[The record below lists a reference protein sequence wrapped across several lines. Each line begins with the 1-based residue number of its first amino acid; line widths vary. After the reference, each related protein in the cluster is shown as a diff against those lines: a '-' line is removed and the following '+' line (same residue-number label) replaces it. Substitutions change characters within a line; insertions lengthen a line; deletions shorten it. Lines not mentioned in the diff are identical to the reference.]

1 MRRCLHVSENNP
13 TEKKKSQKDEKKL
26 YYHGLTEQKKLDVS
40 KLKLLSLI
48 IAVLG
53 VAVVLIAA
61 QSAQAPL
68 AKVSDV
74 YGNYLM
80 NYAVVRVK
88 GNVTAVPYVSNS
100 GGKLSITFTVNDGS
114 GNIDVRVYSPVA
126 ERMIKEGKIP
136 MPGDRVEAE
145 IQLRVRET
153 YTYGML
159 QYLEGLKFISKDYS
173 DQPEKVESL
182 SADMAYK
189 YVETSG
195 IVESPN
201 EVSSGLLFDVD
212 TGSGKVSVLIPKV
225 LYALGNAPNITAGDQ
240 VTVAGIV
247 YLYKGSSPEI
257 VVRDLSAVKVSSP
270 EQSGPVPLNELS
282 KHVGETV
289 TVQGTLETISYN
301 APSREYLVTISGD
314 GTKVTAVSSRETLS
328 AINPLTAG
336 SGSTVRAIGMV
347 TDNGTL
353 KVSRFDVITPVAPK
367 IVKVSSLG
375 EDDVGRIAVVEGNIV
390 DTAQIGSNLK
400 LTVSD
405 RTGEIAVFIPAPA
418 LGELDETTKANLK
431 KGLGVRIGGYVE
443 NYKGTLEI
451 VPYTGKAILAY
462 GEPVKTETSTSTG
475 GQNNTGTET
484 VSLAELGSATGT
496 VELNVTW
503 EDLYYSKPNY
513 ILLLKDSSGEANLT
527 VPRSLIPNPLQAG
540 TGSSLLI
547 KYDADGKKVTA
558 ITVLNALP
566 SPTVKTGDV
575 TLDMKG
581 KTVIVEGTV
590 KRVYAGSTF
599 FSITLNDGSGD
610 LAIFIP
616 KSVAG
621 DASFKEGEKLK
632 VGGYVTEYKGKPE
645 VVPYNA
651 DAIAVEG

>member
-1 MRRCLHVSENNP
+1 MSGNNQKRK
-13 TEKKKSQKDEKKL
+13 EKSQKAEKKL

-40 KLKLLSLI
+40 KLKLVSLI

-61 QSAQAPL
+61 QSAQAPM

-80 NYAVVRVK
+80 NYAVVRVE
-88 GNVTAVPYVSNS
+88 GNVTTVPYVSDS
-100 GGKLSITFTVNDGS
+100 GGKLSITFTISDGS

-126 ERMIKEGKIP
+126 ERMIREGKIP

-159 QYLEGLKFISKDYS
+159 QYLDGLKFISKDYS
-173 DQPEKVESL
+173 ERPEKVTSL

-195 IVESPN
+195 IIESPN
-201 EVSSGLLFDVD
+201 EVGSGLLFDVD

-225 LYALGNAPNITAGDQ
+225 LYAIENAPNITAGDQ

-282 KHVGETV
+282 KHTGETV
-289 TVQGTLETISYN
+289 AVQGTLETISYDSS
-301 APSREYLVTISGD
+301 SREYLVTISGD
-314 GTKVTAVSSRETLS
+314 GTEITAVSSREALS
-328 AINPLTAG
+328 SINPLTAG
-336 SGSTVRAIGMV
+336 SGSTIRAVGMV
-347 TDNGTL
+347 TSNGTL
-353 KVSRFDVITPVAPK
+353 RVSKFEVIKPVAPR

-375 EDDVGRIAVVEGNIV
+375 EDDVGRIAVVEGNIAG
-390 DTAQIGSNLK
+390 TAQIGSNLK
-400 LTVSD
+400 LTVND
-405 RTGEIAVFIPAPA
+405 GTGQITVFIPAPA

-462 GEPVKTETSTSTG
+462 GEPVNTETTTSTQT
-475 GQNNTGTET
+475 QNGTKTET
-484 VSLAELGSATGT
+484 VSLAELGSVTGT
-496 VELNVTW
+496 VELNVTL
-503 EDLYYSKPNY
+503 EGIYYSKPNY

-547 KYDADGKKVTA
+547 RYDADGKKVTS
-558 ITVLNALP
+558 IEVLKAVP
-566 SPTVKTGDV
+566 SPEIKTGEV
-575 TLDMKG
+575 TLNMRG
-581 KTVIVEGTV
+581 ETIIVEGTV

-610 LAIFIP
+610 LAVFIP

-621 DASFKEGEKLK
+621 NASFKEGEKLK
-632 VGGYVTEYKGKPE
+632 IGGYVTEYKGKPE

-651 DAIAVEG
+651 DAIVVEG